1 MLKRLLCIGLVLLM
15 ILPVFAGCRA
25 EQPAA
30 PAPTPAPAAEATPD
44 PDADENGPEII
55 EAGEWKIGIVTGTV
69 SQGEEEFMAG
79 QKMLNRHGADRIMTV
94 TYPDRFSEEIETTIA
109 QTMSLVDAGVDA
121 IVFNQAV
128 IGSLPALQRARD
140 RNPDLLIVVGTIA
153 EPPLELAQVADVI
166 LQSDDIGMGTAIMEQ
181 AYAQGA
187 TTFIHYS
194 FPRHLGIEMIAR
206 RHALLRES
214 AERLGIEFIDVMAP
228 DPTGDAGIP
237 GAQQF
242 IVEDVPRQ
250 IAEHGVDT
258 AFFSTNCAMQEPLIR
273 GIMELG
279 AIYPQPCCP
288 SPFHAM
294 PAAFNIDVTGH
305 EGDVPWMIERINEAV
320 AAAGMTGRISNWG
333 VPVNMLNI
341 EAGVAYAIEYLEG
354 RTNGRFD
361 PTVVRWAL
369 DQVLAEYNSQVRSIT
384 NFEIV
389 EPVLDEDGEPVLDE
403 DGIPERN
410 VVGTLDSMFMILGD
424 FVNFG

>member
-1 MLKRLLCIGLVLLM
+1 MLKKGLCILMVLLM
-15 ILPVFAGCRA
+15 IVPVFAACRA
-25 EQPAA
+25 QEAPIAATPEPTPEAQA
-30 PAPTPAPAAEATPD
+30 PAETETPE
-44 PDADENGPEII
+44 DEDDGVEIV
-55 EAGEWKIGIVTGTV
+55 EAGDWLIGIVTGTV

-79 QKMLNRHGADRIMTV
+79 QKMLERHGSDRIMTV

-109 QTMSLVDAGVDA
+109 QTMGLVDAGVDA

-153 EPPLELAQVADVI
+153 EPPRELAEVADVI
-166 LQSDDIGMGTAIMEQ
+166 LQSDDIGMGTAVMEQ
-181 AYAQGA
+181 AAAQGA

-206 RHALLRES
+206 RRELLMES

-228 DPTGDAGIP
+228 DPTGDAGLP
-237 GAQQF
+237 GTQQF
-242 IVEDVPRQ
+242 VVEDVPRQ
-250 IAEHGVDT
+250 IEEHGPDT
-258 AFFSTNCAMQEPLIR
+258 AFFATNCGMQEPLIR
-273 GIMELG
+273 GIMEQG

-294 PAAFNIDVTGH
+294 PAAFNIDVTGN
-305 EGDVPWMIERINEAV
+305 EGNVPWMIDQINAAV
-320 AAAGMTGRISNWG
+320 SEAGMAGRISNWG

-361 PTVVRWAL
+361 PAAVQRAL
-369 DQVLAEYNSQVRSIT
+369 DAVLAEYHSSVRSVT
-384 NFEIV
+384 NFE
-389 EPVLDEDGEPVLDE
+389 DEE
-403 DGIPERN
+403 
-410 VVGTLDSMFMILGD
+410 GTLPNMFMILGD